1 MARVPVSYRTPI
13 RWKQGAATNNTF
25 VNPFNNSSLRRAFSQ
40 YKDRVR
46 HGALPAELM
55 CRRQRLYVR
64 DGLPRHGRRFCGRV
78 AATRMGAVLRQRP
91 RQIAEGPEQIETVVT
106 DDWAYFS
113 DMRIAAFDQ
122 SVWGCLPAVQS
133 LRRQRR
139 SAPVCA
145 GH

>member
-1 MARVPVSYRTPI
+1 MLDWAFTGAVSDCKGLFEEANGGTIFLDEIGEAPLAAQARLLRVLQERKIRPVGAHEERELDVRVI
-13 RWKQGAATNNTF
+13 AATNCG
-25 VNPFNNSSLRRAFSQ
+25 LERA
-40 YKDRVR
+40 V
-46 HGALPAELM
+46 AE
-55 CRRQRLYVR
+55 V
-64 DGLPRHGRRFCGRV
+64 
-78 AATRMGAVLRQRP
+78 
-91 RQIAEGPEQIETVVT
+91 PEQIETVVT

-139 SAPVCA
+139 SAPACA